1 MVVFFFLSVRGD
13 GSKEKSK
20 VLESVFSSGFAWV
33 AAASHGV
40 DKNRIMGRR
49 GCGRRTAKI

>member
-20 VLESVFSSGFAWV
+20 VLESVFSSGVAWV

-49 GCGRRTAKI
+49 GCGRRTAGI